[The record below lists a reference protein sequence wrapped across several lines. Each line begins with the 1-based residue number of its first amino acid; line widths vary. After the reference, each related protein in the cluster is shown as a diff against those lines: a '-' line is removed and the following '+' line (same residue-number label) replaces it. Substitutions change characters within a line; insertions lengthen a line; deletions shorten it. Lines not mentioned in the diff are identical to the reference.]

1 MSERQRDRLRPRE
14 VAFLDGETLAVPHQV
29 ASIELIEPRP
39 EGFDYGAFLEHVED
53 RLAFVPRY
61 RQRVRVV
68 PGRIA
73 YPVWADDDRFD
84 LTYHVRRSA
93 LPRPGSMDQ
102 LLDLAGRIVSRPL
115 DRSRPLWELYVI
127 EGLAGDR
134 VALVTK
140 THQALVDGAETVDL
154 VQLLLD
160 DKPEV
165 GPVVPD
171 LWEPPE
177 PQSSARLVAGA
188 VFDAVTSV
196 SGLTATARSLGG
208 FALGRVTGVARD
220 FQSAGTAIT
229 RALTRRPPERPTP
242 LNGVLSQQRLV
253 VTLQADLADFR
264 RIRDTHGGTVNDVI
278 LAAVT
283 GGLRAWLMTR
293 QQSLAGVRQVPALV
307 PVSVID
313 EELDP
318 TQLGSA
324 VAPHFVVLPVAEP
337 SPVVRLHQVSYSF
350 EQHKANAR
358 TVSAQRLAGISGFAP
373 ATFHMVGSRVAAE
386 SEHDYLLS
394 VCNVPGPQEPRYA
407 AGSRLVASYPIHPLA
422 DGHTLAIGVTSYDG
436 QVFFAITADRDLVP
450 DASLVGQCIGEA
462 LDELLD
468 TASGRR
474 FRAPRGLRVVKN
486 SGE

>member
-1 MSERQRDRLRPRE
+1 MVIGMSDRLGPRD
-14 VAFLDGETLAVPHQV
+14 VAYLDGESLSVPHQV
-29 ASIELIEPRP
+29 ASIELIEPK
-39 EGFDYGAFLEHVED
+39 EGFDYGAFAEHVED

-61 RQRVRVV
+61 RQRVRMV

-127 EGLAGDR
+127 EGLEGGR

-165 GPVVPD
+165 GPTVPD
-171 LWEPPE
+171 LWEPQPE
-177 PQSSARLVAGA
+177 SGARLLAGA
-188 VFDAVTSV
+188 VVDAVTSV
-196 SGLTATARSLGG
+196 RGLTGAARSMGG
-208 FALGRVTGVARD
+208 FALGRATGVAKD
-220 FQSAGTAIT
+220 IQSAGIGVAQ
-229 RALTRRPPERPTP
+229 ALTRRPPERPTP
-242 LNGVLSQQRLV
+242 LSGALSQQRRV
-253 VTLQADLADFR
+253 VTLQADLSDFR

-278 LAAVT
+278 LAVVT
-283 GGLRAWLMTR
+283 GGLRSWLMTR
-293 QQSLAGVRQVPALV
+293 QESLAGVRQVPALV

-313 EELDP
+313 EELDA

-350 EQHKANAR
+350 EQHKETAR
-358 TVSAQRLAGISGFAP
+358 TVSAQQLAGISGFAP
-373 ATFHMVGSRVAAE
+373 ATFHVIGSRVAAE

-422 DGHTLAIGVTSYDG
+422 EGHSLAIGVTSYDG

-450 DASLVGQCIGEA
+450 DASLVGQCLSEA
-462 LDELLD
+462 IDELLD

>member
-1 MSERQRDRLRPRE
+1 MSDRLRPRE

-29 ASIELIEPRP
+29 ASIELIEPKSD
-39 EGFDYGAFLEHVED
+39 GFDYGAFLEHVED

-134 VALVTK
+134 VALITK

-165 GPVVPD
+165 GPIVPD

-196 SGLTATARSLGG
+196 SGLTGTARSLGG
-208 FALGRVTGVARD
+208 YALGRVTGVAKD
-220 FQSAGTAIT
+220 VQNAGVGIA
-229 RALTRRPPERPTP
+229 RALSRRTPERPTP
-242 LNGVLSQQRLV
+242 LNG
-253 VTLQADLADFR
+253 
-264 RIRDTHGGTVNDVI
+264 
-278 LAAVT
+278 
-283 GGLRAWLMTR
+283 
-293 QQSLAGVRQVPALV
+293 
-307 PVSVID
+307 
-313 EELDP
+313 
-318 TQLGSA
+318 
-324 VAPHFVVLPVAEP
+324 
-337 SPVVRLHQVSYSF
+337 
-350 EQHKANAR
+350 
-358 TVSAQRLAGISGFAP
+358 
-373 ATFHMVGSRVAAE
+373 
-386 SEHDYLLS
+386 
-394 VCNVPGPQEPRYA
+394 
-407 AGSRLVASYPIHPLA
+407 
-422 DGHTLAIGVTSYDG
+422 
-436 QVFFAITADRDLVP
+436 
-450 DASLVGQCIGEA
+450 
-462 LDELLD
+462 
-468 TASGRR
+468 
-474 FRAPRGLRVVKN
+474 
-486 SGE
+486 